1 MRKWWQGSPLSG
13 QISDPLLPRIGTFLF
28 PRKLDQAWI
37 LPETQI
43 LPQPEIQFALWQIF
57 SQSQKL
63 LFLLVQVKTFR
74 NANHFKLRKEKNS
87 FCINSFLHKIGLE
100 WAGYLWLIFK
110 KLKWSWIGENKQ
122 WKIYVFESIV
132 FVKASP
138 FLSFQRCDLWFM
150 ESPTYLNVFTVQ
162 VFVLHLC
169 RYSAKIDPFQS
180 NWIKRQM
187 QLQKWCWPQPRF
199 ENKFQSLKFFWDS

>member
-1 MRKWWQGSPLSG
+1 MARIFAEWPNFRPVAPRNRDIFISPEIGSTLDIAWNANTSPTRNPICSL
-13 QISDPLLPRIGTFLF
+13 TNLF
-28 PRKLDQAWI
+28 PESK
-37 LPETQI
+37 
-43 LPQPEIQFALWQIF
+43 ALVSF
-57 SQSQKL
+57 GLGKN
-63 LFLLVQVKTFR
+63 FR

-138 FLSFQRCDLWFM
+138 FSSFQRCDLWFM

-199 ENKFQSLKFFWDS
+199 LNVFWDS